1 MKQHIL
7 SIIVNNRYGVLSRVA
22 GAFNRL
28 GHNIDSFSSG
38 QVRRDGSFC
47 LTIVVEGEATD
58 IDLIKRQLERLVD
71 VKSVEDIEMNQV
83 EVHEMALVKI
93 RRNGDHGTR
102 LDMVAASFNAEFV
115 TDNKEIA
122 VLRLSGKPVWIEA
135 FLERMD
141 EFDVISSSRSGIVA
155 V

>member
-58 IDLIKRQLERLVD
+58 IDLIKRQLGRLVD
-71 VKSVEDIEMNQV
+71 VKCVEDIEMSQV

-93 RRNGDHGTR
+93 RRNGDNGTR
-102 LDMVAASFNAEFV
+102 LDMVAASFNAELV
-115 TDNKEIA
+115 SDKRDIA
-122 VLRLSGKPVWIEA
+122 VLRLSGKPAWIDA

-141 EFDVISSSRSGIVA
+141 EFDVISSSRSGVVA